1 MAYFPVQIL
10 ALLYFPVFLTF
21 CSSTNGK
28 FSEQSPVIISP
39 KRMEK
44 MTRLRFYFH
53 DIPSGK
59 NPTKMRIAGPPKT
72 AADSFGST
80 FMVDSPLTEEPE
92 PTSKL
97 VGRAQGMYSFA
108 SQHDAG
114 LLMVLSFA
122 FLEGTYNGSAL
133 SILGRS
139 PVLDNV
145 KEMPIVGGSGLFRF
159 ARGYSLSKTVSFSQK
174 NQNAVVEYNV
184 TVVHF

>member
-1 MAYFPVQIL
+1 
-10 ALLYFPVFLTF
+10 
-21 CSSTNGK
+21 
-28 FSEQSPVIISP
+28 
-39 KRMEK
+39 
-44 MTRLRFYFH
+44 
-53 DIPSGK
+53 
-59 NPTKMRIAGPPKT
+59 MRIAGPPKT

-97 VGRAQGMYSFA
+97 VGRAQGMYSLA

>member
-1 MAYFPVQIL
+1 MAYFLVQIL
-10 ALLYFPVFLTF
+10 VLLYFTVFLTF
-21 CSSTNGK
+21 CSTTNGK
-28 FSEQSPVIISP
+28 FSEKSPMIIST

-59 NPTKMRIAGPPKT
+59 NPTNMRIAGPEKT
-72 AADSFGST
+72 TADSFGST

-92 PTSKL
+92 PNSKL
-97 VGRAQGMYSFA
+97 VGRAQGVYAFA

-114 LLMVLSFA
+114 LLMVLNFA

-145 KEMPIVGGSGLFRF
+145 REMPIIGGSGLFRF
-159 ARGYSLSKTVSFSQK
+159 ARGYSLSKTISSSQK
-174 NQNAVVEYNV
+174 SRNVVVEYNV

>member
-1 MAYFPVQIL
+1 MAE
-10 ALLYFPVFLTF
+10 
-21 CSSTNGK
+21 
-28 FSEQSPVIISP
+28 FSEQSPVIIST

-97 VGRAQGMYSFA
+97 VGRAQGI
-108 SQHDAG
+108 
-114 LLMVLSFA
+114 
-122 FLEGTYNGSAL
+122 AL

>member
-1 MAYFPVQIL
+1 MAE
-10 ALLYFPVFLTF
+10 
-21 CSSTNGK
+21 
-28 FSEQSPVIISP
+28 FSEQSPVIIST

-97 VGRAQGMYSFA
+97 VGRAQGMYSLCFSTRCWIA
-108 SQHDAG
+108 YGFKFCFFGGYVQWQCSQY
-114 LLMVLSFA
+114 SRPQS
-122 FLEGTYNGSAL
+122 SA
-133 SILGRS
+133 R
-139 PVLDNV
+139 
-145 KEMPIVGGSGLFRF
+145 
-159 ARGYSLSKTVSFSQK
+159 
-174 NQNAVVEYNV
+174 
-184 TVVHF
+184 